1 MALNV
6 PKLAGN
12 TIKELFQEA
21 IKYVKELEGTAK
33 EKAELFEALGKQ
45 INERSGYS
53 WMAYYDEGTDGSHVF
68 TGTLAAV
75 LVVSP
80 NGRLFRGSLQK
91 GSVKVG
97 VKDGK
102 PIYTP
107 VYELMKEI

>member
-6 PKLAGN
+6 PKLTGN
-12 TIKELFQEA
+12 TVRELFQEA
-21 IKYVKELEGTAK
+21 VKHVKELNGTAK

-45 INERSGYS
+45 INQRSGYS
-53 WMAYYDEGTDGSHVF
+53 WMAYYNEGTDESHIF

-80 NGRLFRGSLQK
+80 DGRLFRGSLQQ
-91 GSVKVG
+91 GSIKVG

-107 VYELMKEI
+107 IYELMKEI